1 MEMRLV
7 IEGAAPA
14 PKVDP
19 VLFREVARAYRCF
32 EALLSG
38 RAATLEEVAAL
49 EEIDRSYVS
58 RLLPLAFLSPNIV
71 EAIVRG
77 NQPASLTAKQ
87 LIRAINLP
95 MEWQASVQHQL
106 REQAPVRG
114 TVSRTPRHGGAS
126 LCPTRYL
133 GSTGPVQATRN
144 VAKQPNSSARYRCY
158 NGSARFA

>member
-1 MEMRLV
+1 M
-7 IEGAAPA
+7 
-14 PKVDP
+14 DP

-95 MEWQASVQHQL
+95 MEWQAQRQL
-106 REQAPVRG
+106 
-114 TVSRTPRHGGAS
+114 
-126 LCPTRYL
+126 L
-133 GSTGPVQATRN
+133 GFR
-144 VAKQPNSSARYRCY
+144 
-158 NGSARFA
+158 